1 MKTVASKIGLS
12 PGKQLLSSRE
22 KMLLT
27 AIVVYSF
34 IPTFGGLLRLVDL
47 ANGSSMLPDNLRA
60 LSAPLPIV
68 LHILSSFVFCIFGA
82 VQFSPSIRRNQPDM
96 HQMVGRFVAI
106 AGCVSAATGLWMT
119 VYFVFPAELQ
129 GSLLYVARIVLGIA
143 MIGCIFRALVAI
155 RSKNV
160 PQHSAFMLRA
170 YAIGQGASTQ
180 AFLGIGWMIFTQ
192 TELSGALRDVQMVF
206 AWVLNLMVAELL
218 IRKRLPPRRFQ
229 TPGADAARART
240 QSHPIT
246 VK

>member
-1 MKTVASKIGLS
+1 
-12 PGKQLLSSRE
+12 
-22 KMLLT
+22 MLLT

-82 VQFSPSIRRNQPDM
+82 VQFLPSIRRNQPAM

-180 AFLGIGWMIFTQ
+180 TFLGISWMVLTE
-192 TELSGALRDVQMVF
+192 TELLGVQRDVQMVF

-218 IRKRLPPRRFQ
+218 IKKLLRPRRLQ
-229 TPGADAARART
+229 TPSLDVARART
-240 QSHPIT
+240 QTHPS
-246 VK
+246 